1 MSESTLPAALGRF
14 TRVGL
19 AVVSIF
25 DTSVHAVYG
34 RMEVAM
40 S

>member
-1 MSESTLPAALGRF
+1 MNDSTLPAALGRF
-14 TRVGL
+14 TETGL
-19 AVVSIF
+19 VVVSIF
-25 DTSVHAVYG
+25 DTSIHAVYG